1 MLVRS
6 LYMIVPESE
15 DSLKKSEK
23 ENPMPIY
30 LDHPI
35 FCI

>member
-1 MLVRS
+1 MRVRS

-15 DSLKKSEK
+15 DSLKESEK

-30 LDHPI
+30 LDHAI
-35 FCI
+35 FGI